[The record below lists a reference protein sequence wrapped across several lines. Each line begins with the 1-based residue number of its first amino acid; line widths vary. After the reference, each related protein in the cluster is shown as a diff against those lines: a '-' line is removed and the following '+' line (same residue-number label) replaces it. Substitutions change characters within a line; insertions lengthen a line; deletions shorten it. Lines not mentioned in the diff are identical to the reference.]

1 MGLVCEDP
9 LLEYGKQAIEDFRAK
24 RDSHAF
30 TETVLDI
37 IVSTGITSNLT
48 TTKDSYYYNSSLAHC
63 FYNAS
68 MVLPSIH
75 KHLHGEVVSF
85 GTLVMT
91 FNHSVGLPV
100 TLAQLDITTPEQVN
114 ALVDRAATMKEWTCV
129 PYEMTKDKFRNGI
142 YKVDELG
149 RKFVAKQS

>member
-9 LLEYGKQAIEDFRAK
+9 LLEYGEQAIEDFRAK

-63 FYNAS
+63 STTPRWCFRAFT
-68 MVLPSIH
+68 

-85 GTLVMT
+85 GTLVL
-91 FNHSVGLPV
+91 H
-100 TLAQLDITTPEQVN
+100 A
-114 ALVDRAATMKEWTCV
+114 
-129 PYEMTKDKFRNGI
+129 
-142 YKVDELG
+142 VDEDD
-149 RKFVAKQS
+149 VAL